1 VRTHDDLGGW
11 EAVGTAGAVTEDLSG
26 TGAAGAAR
34 ARPQDALEPTLAVD
48 LRGVRFPTPV
58 LGASGC
64 FGSGRE
70 LSGLIDLGRVG
81 GIVTKSVTLMPTKGL
96 PTPRMAETD
105 AGMLNAIGLQ
115 NPGVEEF
122 VAKDGPF
129 IQEAPVP
136 VVVSIAGRSVEEY
149 LQVANIVRTIPNVVA
164 LEANISCPNVERRNQ
179 VFACHPD
186 MAAEV
191 IGAMSR
197 LTAMPVFAKLTA
209 DTTSIVEVAD
219 ACVRAGAHGLS
230 LINTLLGMAVD
241 TESFRPKLG
250 AVTGGLSG
258 PAIRPIAVRCIYQV
272 AQALPDVPI
281 LGIGGVVTARDAIE
295 LMVAGAWAVQVGT
308 ANFFDPHATIRI
320 ADGILEFLRRK
331 GLTSPADLR
340 AQLTLPGDATE
351 PADRRR

>member
-1 VRTHDDLGGW
+1 MRTHDDLGGW
-11 EAVGTAGAVTEDLSG
+11 EAVGRADAVAEDLAG
-26 TGAAGAAR
+26 TGAQAPDHDGAA
-34 ARPQDALEPTLAVD
+34 PEPTLEVD
-48 LRGVRFPTPV
+48 LAGVRFPTPI

-64 FGSGRE
+64 FNSGKE
-70 LSGLIDLGRVG
+70 MASLIDLSRVG
-81 GIVTKSVTLMPTKGL
+81 GIVTKSVTLLPTRGL

-122 VAKDGPF
+122 LAKDGPF
-129 IQEAPVP
+129 IEQAPVP

-149 LQVANIVRTIPNVVA
+149 LQVASIVRTLPNVVA

-197 LTAMPVFAKLTA
+197 LTALPVFAKLTA
-209 DTTSIVEVAD
+209 DTTSIVDVAD

-230 LINTLLGMAVD
+230 LINTLLGMAID
-241 TESFRPKLG
+241 TETLRPKLG
-250 AVTGGLSG
+250 AITGGLSG

-272 AQALPDVPI
+272 SRALPDVPI
-281 LGIGGVVTARDAIE
+281 IGIGGVVTARDAVE
-295 LMVAGAWAVQVGT
+295 LMLAGAWAVQVGT
-308 ANFFDPHATIRI
+308 ANFFDPHATIRV
-320 ADGILEFLRRK
+320 ADGVREY
-331 GLTSPADLR
+331 LR
-340 AQLTLPGDATE
+340 ARGMRGPEELRERLTLPDAFE